1 MARAYSMDLRERAAA
16 AVVKGGMSCRAA
28 ARRFGVAA
36 STAIGWVKRVRL
48 TGSAAPGQMGGH
60 VRPKISGE
68 HREWLIARCK
78 CGEFTLRAL
87 VSELAERG
95 LKVDYRTVWAFVR
108 AENLSFKKNLSG
120 QRARPPRRRA
130 SPRAVAA
137 LPGPD

>member
-1 MARAYSMDLRERAAA
+1 MDLRERVAA
-16 AVVKGGMSCRAA
+16 AVVSGAMSCREAA
-28 ARRFGVAA
+28 FRFGVAA

-48 TGSAAPGQMGGH
+48 TGSAAPGKIGGH

-78 CGEFTLRAL
+78 SGEFTLRGL

-120 QRARPPRRRA
+120 QRAGSPRRRA
-130 SPRAVAA
+130 PPRAVEA
-137 LPGPD
+137 LSGPD